1 MYVCVRERMC
11 MCVRERER
19 ECVCVCDSDK
29 GRIVFKLSGCVG
41 VQECW
46 IEEVAR
52 LCQS

>member
-1 MYVCVRERMC
+1 MCERENVYVC
-11 MCVRERER
+11 ERER
-19 ECVCVCDSDK
+19 VCVCVCDSDK